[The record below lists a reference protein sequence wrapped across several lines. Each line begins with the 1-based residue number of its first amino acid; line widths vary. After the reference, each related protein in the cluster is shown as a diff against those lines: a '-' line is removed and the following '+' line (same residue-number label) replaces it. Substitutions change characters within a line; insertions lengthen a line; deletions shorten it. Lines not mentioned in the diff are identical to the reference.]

1 MPFFALLNPSKVSEL
16 LTNRLE
22 AQTQTTN
29 RTTMLH
35 YSCHF
40 SSSPSSCE
48 PLLLHSMKAN
58 LLCGHD
64 KREES
69 GSEQRE
75 PKKSLFLPLGGSLC
89 CVSVMVWVFI
99 EEVKVYFNFTW
110 LPQQNIFLC
119 VFLTVTTPRSFK
131 TLKLPDHLFN
141 KYIYYIIFPIYLL
154 SPLVFFLIY
163 FKVKSKIDW

>member
-29 RTTMLH
+29 RTTTLH
-35 YSCHF
+35 YSCRF
-40 SSSPSSCE
+40 SSSPSSSE

-75 PKKSLFLPLGGSLC
+75 PKKSLFLPLRGSLC

-99 EEVKVYFNFTW
+99 EEVKVYFNFIW
-110 LPQQNIFLC
+110 LHQQNIFLC

-131 TLKLPDHLFN
+131 PLNYPTIHLKMFLLHYLP
-141 KYIYYIIFPIYLL
+141 YLL
-154 SPLVFFLIY
+154 TFPFSFLIDL
-163 FKVKSKIDW
+163 FQS